1 MCHFEEKWPHVTP
14 GRKVKACWRWN
25 KVALQEV
32 DDDLSVKLEAI
43 IARLGYDQGTGLMRA
58 SEPYKGTTRRHIV
71 RQAFQIIGAHAV
83 FGFGSPGQMPALGF
97 TPVLYLCTAR
107 DSLDAKHIHRLVWS
121 QGVVPLLLIATPDA
135 LEIRRGLAP
144 PPDRPHSVPWDKLES
159 GADLP
164 TELASLT
171 AVALRSS
178 IVWRDFTVDRS
189 CRVDKALLQG
199 IVGLSHSLHT
209 EQPKLDRSTI
219 HAAIGRFLYLYILL
233 DRGIIKPSWIG
244 EITSDGQSPSC
255 PTIHKSLTTDGG
267 GLVEWP
273 ESEVWALFDAIDNVM
288 NGAIF
293 PISRDQRGTLSTR
306 SLHLIHRVIR
316 HGDRVSPGAHQ
327 LSFLDISF
335 ATLRTE
341 TISAIYELFL
351 ALESDNTKSD
361 DGAFY
366 TPPFLV
372 DYVLDEIDRV
382 APFGRSSR
390 VIDPAAGSG
399 VFLVGAFR
407 RIIERVLPF
416 DRWTSRQFQSARGLL
431 EKNVFGIERNPQ
443 AANVCRF
450 SLYLT
455 LLDYS
460 SHNDVSS
467 LARLAKGSRVFPS
480 LSGNILVKDVFSFDG
495 EVPGALGKF
504 THVVGNP
511 PWGSFGNSASRTNVR
526 RSDEDREQVEAS
538 MSAAAEFSHSI
549 DSAVYPVSNK
559 RLSELFVWKIK
570 RDLLAPDGV
579 LGILISTRSL
589 VSRSASAFPDALAS
603 QFSLIGIANLSHFR
617 YRLFS
622 EARSP
627 TVAIF
632 ARNSAPDLM
641 DPVWTYS
648 PLLSSQPVGQ
658 QGHLW
663 TIIADSG
670 DIEHHRLRD
679 LLRTPDAWF
688 NILMLRPMD
697 RRIALRVKAVSTSR
711 SLSIGDFMRVT
722 GLRMSRGGSP
732 AQTGLPERLLLK
744 AGSLAELGL
753 EGLGFSSYP
762 HEELSQ
768 HEIKPSFQ
776 RLFSGNVLLVS
787 RSMNDIQFVER
798 PIGFSSTFNAIQFE
812 PGKVDA
818 AGQSLLKALARYLSS
833 DVARYFYAITGK
845 SWLLDRARLEKNDLE
860 AIPFPAAM
868 PDHDFLA
875 ALLSGDEAEI
885 TRKVADRMGFDDFFC
900 QSVHEYSEFRCGFED
915 AQLPERS
922 LFPPT
927 EEVVDKYRRMFA
939 KSLSEALGGRA
950 ELDVQTGLAVD
961 LEHFGYMSVRLEIA
975 GGKREAK
982 TTDMPLPGWAIP
994 VTFTPHSKITYET
1007 ATNTIML
1014 TKPWTCA
1021 AWTLER
1027 AFSDARNATAV
1038 LLQSGSR
1045 A

>member
-1 MCHFEEKWPHVTP
+1 M
-14 GRKVKACWRWN
+14 
-25 KVALQEV
+25 QEV
-32 DDDLSVKLEAI
+32 DDDLSGKLEAI
-43 IARLGYDQGTGLMRA
+43 IARLGYDQGPGLVRA
-58 SEPYKGTTRRHIV
+58 SEPYEGASRRHIV

-83 FGFGSPGQMPALGF
+83 FGFGSPGQMPASGF
-97 TPVLYLCTAR
+97 TPALYLCTAR
-107 DSLDAKHIHRLVWS
+107 DSLEAKHIHRLVWS
-121 QGVVPLLLIATPDA
+121 QGVAPLLLIATPDA

-144 PPDRPHSVPWDKLES
+144 PPDRPQSVTWDKLKP
-159 GADLP
+159 GVDLP
-164 TELASLT
+164 TELTSLT

-178 IVWRDFTVDRS
+178 IVWRDFAVDRS

-233 DRGIIKPSWIG
+233 DRGIINPSWIG
-244 EITSDGQSPSC
+244 AITSGGQNPAC

-267 GLVEWP
+267 GIVEWP
-273 ESEVWALFDAIDNVM
+273 ESEVWALFDAIDNVL

-293 PISRDQRGTLSTR
+293 PISRDQRETLSTR
-306 SLHLIHRVIR
+306 SLYLIHRVIR
-316 HGDRVSPGAHQ
+316 HGDMVGPGAHQ
-327 LSFLDISF
+327 LSFLDVSF

-351 ALESDNTKSD
+351 ALEAGNTKSD

-382 APFGRSSR
+382 EPFGKSSR

-407 RIIERVLPF
+407 RIIERALPF
-416 DRWTSRQFQSARGLL
+416 DRWTARQFQAAR
-431 EKNVFGIERNPQ
+431 EIMERNVFGIERNPQ

-460 SHNDVSS
+460 SQNDISTLS
-467 LARLAKGSRVFPS
+467 RLAKGSRVFPS
-480 LSGNILVKDVFSFDG
+480 LNENILVRDVFSSCGDVT
-495 EVPGALGKF
+495 EALGKF

-511 PWGSFGNSASRTNVR
+511 PWGSFGDSASRTNVR
-526 RSDEDREQVEAS
+526 RSGVEREKLEAS
-538 MSAAAEFSHSI
+538 LSAASEFSHSI
-549 DSAVYPVSNK
+549 DRAVCPVANK

-589 VSRSASAFPDALAS
+589 VSRSASDFPDALAA

-632 ARNSAPDLM
+632 ARNSVPDLM

-663 TIIADSG
+663 TIITDSG

-679 LLRTPDAWF
+679 FLKTPDAWF
-688 NILMLRPMD
+688 NLLMLRPMD
-697 RRIALRVKAVSTSR
+697 RRIALRAKAVSVR
-711 SLSIGDFMRVT
+711 QSLSLGDFMRT
-722 GLRMSRGGSP
+722 AGLRMSRGGSP
-732 AQTGLPERLLLK
+732 AQTGLPQRLLLK
-744 AGSLAELGL
+744 AGALAQLGE
-753 EGLGFSSYP
+753 EGLGLSSYP
-762 HEELSQ
+762 HNELRQ
-768 HEIKPSFQ
+768 HDISPPFR
-776 RLFSGNVLLVS
+776 RLFSGNVLLIP
-787 RSMNDIQFVER
+787 RSMNQVRFVER
-798 PIGFSSTFNAIQFE
+798 PIGFSSTFNAIRFE
-812 PGKVDA
+812 SGTVDT
-818 AGQSLLKALARYLSS
+818 AGQRLLKALARYLAS
-833 DVARYFYAITGK
+833 DVARYFYAIFGK
-845 SWLLDRARLEKNDLE
+845 SWLLDNARLEKNDLE
-860 AIPFPAAM
+860 AIPFPATTVDDDLIAV
-868 PDHDFLA
+868 
-875 ALLSGDEAEI
+875 LLSGHEADI
-885 TRKVADRMGFDDFFC
+885 TRQVAKIMGFDDVFC
-900 QSVHEYSEFRCGFED
+900 QSVQEYTDFRSGFED
-915 AQLPERS
+915 AQLPANS
-922 LFPPT
+922 LLPPDG
-927 EEVVDKYRRMFA
+927 EFVDRYSRMFA
-939 KSLSEALGGRA
+939 RSLSEAFGGRA
-950 ELDVQTGLAVD
+950 DIHVQVARIS
-961 LEHFGYMSVRLEIA
+961 EHKHFAYVSVRLDVLGEA
-975 GGKREAK
+975 SETTTKTYVSAPGKA
-982 TTDMPLPGWAIP
+982 TP
-994 VTFTPHSKITYET
+994 VTFTPYSRIDYEA
-1007 ATNTIML
+1007 ATNTLLIA
-1014 TKPWTCA
+1014 KPWTCA

-1027 AFSDARNATAV
+1027 AFADARNATAV
-1038 LLQSGSR
+1038 MLQTGNR
-1045 A
+1045 T